1 MEYAEL
7 NNGMKMPVE
16 GIGTFPLS
24 PAEAEESVYQAPNA
38 GAFSRRDG
46 GDRGAE
52 YAFEL

>member
-7 NNGMKMPVE
+7 NNGLKMPVE
-16 GIGTFPLS
+16 GIGTFLLS
-24 PAEAEESVYQAPNA
+24 PAEAEESVYQALKA

-46 GDRGAE
+46 GDRGTE

>member
-7 NNGMKMPVE
+7 NNGLKMPME
-16 GIGTFPLS
+16 GIGTFLLS
-24 PAEAEESVYQAPNA
+24 PAEAEESVYQALKA
-38 GAFSRRDG
+38 GDFSMRDG